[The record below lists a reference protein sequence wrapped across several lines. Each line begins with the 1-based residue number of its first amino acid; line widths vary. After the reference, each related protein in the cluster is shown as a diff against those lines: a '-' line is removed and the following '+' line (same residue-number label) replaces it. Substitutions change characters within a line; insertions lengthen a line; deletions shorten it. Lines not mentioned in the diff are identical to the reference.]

1 MEILLNS
8 WFADPLVNFA
18 TTLCI
23 AVIHSFMF
31 DSDFARNNTDDD
43 DDDVDDDDDESDDA
57 LTKNAW
63 ARLFGLIRYLF
74 FLKKNHETSEN
85 EENQKSKTKRNK
97 ISKRR
102 ERMKDKDKR
111 YSSS

>member
-1 MEILLNS
+1 M
-8 WFADPLVNFA
+8 VNFA

-57 LTKNAW
+57 LTKNA
-63 ARLFGLIRYLF
+63 
-74 FLKKNHETSEN
+74 
-85 EENQKSKTKRNK
+85 
-97 ISKRR
+97 
-102 ERMKDKDKR
+102 
-111 YSSS
+111 